1 MAGRKNRGADAGAR
15 EPAAGIQT
23 PAARFFRSARLCRA
37 RDLTQ
42 LSILGDLVQGIS
54 KLIHALQKERGATSI
69 FLGSG
74 GTTFADRLAMRV
86 ADSRDIETLVR
97 ERLEHIDQQ
106 LDRSSVGARFYTRVA
121 LAFLA
126 LDTLPQIRT
135 RIAGL
140 TLAPQDAVKAY
151 SEVIGRL
158 LAVGFETADIAADPA
173 TSRALVALVNFSQGK
188 EYAGQ
193 ERATAGAAFSR
204 GRFDAAEQRRLQ
216 YLASAQEQALR
227 IFAEFADPAQVAAV
241 DELSAGADS
250 IEVQRMRR
258 IALDPRACGAEPL
271 GVAADQWYEVTTRRI
286 DAMKLIEDR
295 LALDLGALCAA
306 KLAEARSPAS
316 SLTDPMHADGI
327 RATAAVAM
335 LVTDADPA
343 LNSLGLDAGIGFY
356 ALDGALDGALPTP
369 MRSILD
375 VVEAQS
381 RRIDDVSSQL
391 ESARTALAE
400 RKTVER
406 AKGILMKNRRL
417 TETDAYA
424 LLRQTAMSQNRR
436 LVEIAEAVL
445 NMADML
451 KI

>member
-1 MAGRKNRGADAGAR
+1 MAAGKDRGKDRGADAGV
-15 EPAAGIQT
+15 QT
-23 PAARFFRSARLCRA
+23 PAARFFRSARQCRA

-42 LSILGDLVQGIS
+42 LSILAELVQGIS

-74 GTTFADRLAMRV
+74 GATFADRLAQRI
-86 ADSRDIETLVR
+86 AESREIETLVR
-97 ERLEHIDQQ
+97 ERLEHIDVR
-106 LDRSSVGARFYTRVA
+106 LDRISVGARFYTRVA

-126 LDTLPQIRT
+126 LDTLPQTRQ
-135 RIAGL
+135 RIAAL
-140 TLAPQDAVKAY
+140 TLTPQDAVKAF
-151 SEVIGRL
+151 SDVIGRL

-204 GRFDAAEQRRLQ
+204 GRFDAAEQRRLR
-216 YLASAQEQALR
+216 YLASAQDQALR
-227 IFAEFADPAQVAAV
+227 IFAEFADPAQVAAA
-241 DELSAGADS
+241 DELAAGADAL
-250 IEVQRMRR
+250 EVQRVRR
-258 IALDPRACGAEPL
+258 IALDPRSCGEQPL
-271 GVAADQWYEVTTRRI
+271 GVAADHWYEVTTRRI

-295 LALDLGALCAA
+295 LAAELGTLCAA
-306 KLAEARSPAS
+306 KLAEAQTPAS
-316 SLTDPMHADGI
+316 SLTDAMHADGI

-335 LVTDADPA
+335 LITDADPA

-356 ALDGALDGALPTP
+356 ALDGTLDGALPTP

-391 ESARTALAE
+391 ETARTALAE
-400 RKTVER
+400 RKLIDR
-406 AKGILMKNRRL
+406 AKGVLMKNRRL
-417 TETDAYA
+417 TEADAYE
-424 LLRQTAMSQNRR
+424 LLRHTAMSQNRR
-436 LVEIAEAVL
+436 LVDIAEAVL
-445 NMADML
+445 SMADML
-451 KI
+451 KV

>member
-1 MAGRKNRGADAGAR
+1 L
-15 EPAAGIQT
+15 
-23 PAARFFRSARLCRA
+23 ARLCRA
-37 RDLTQ
+37 RDLRQ
-42 LSILGDLVQGIS
+42 LSILGDLVQDIS

-74 GTTFADRLAMRV
+74 GATFADRLAVRV
-86 ADSRDIETLVR
+86 AESREIEALMR
-97 ERLEHIDQQ
+97 ERLERIDQQ
-106 LDRSSVGARFYTRVA
+106 LDRISVGARFYTRVA

-126 LDTLPQIRT
+126 LDSLPDTRQ
-135 RIAGL
+135 RIAALGM
-140 TLAPQDAVKAY
+140 APQHAVTAF
-151 SEVIGRL
+151 SDVISRL

-204 GRFDAAEQRRLQ
+204 GHFDAAEQRRLQ
-216 YLASAQEQALR
+216 YLASAQDQALR
-227 IFAEFADPAQVAAV
+227 IFAEFADPGQVSVV
-241 DELSAGADS
+241 DELAAAADS
-250 IEVQRMRR
+250 IEVQRLRR
-258 IALDPRACGAEPL
+258 IALDPRACGADPL
-271 GVAADQWYEVTTRRI
+271 GVEADHWYEVTTRRI
-286 DAMKLIEDR
+286 DAMKLVEDR
-295 LALDLGALCAA
+295 LALDLGTLCAA
-306 KLAEARSPAS
+306 KLAEVQTSVS
-316 SLTDPMHADGI
+316 SLTDAMHADGI

-335 LVTDADPA
+335 LITDADPA

-356 ALDGALDGALPTP
+356 AVDGALDGALPMP

-391 ESARTALAE
+391 ESARAALAE
-400 RKTVER
+400 RKMIER
-406 AKGILMKNRRL
+406 AKGILMKSRRL

-436 LVEIAEAVL
+436 LAEIAEAVL
-445 NMADML
+445 SMADML
-451 KI
+451 KV

>member
-1 MAGRKNRGADAGAR
+1 MARRKDRDADAGV
-15 EPAAGIQT
+15 QT
-23 PAARFFRSARLCRA
+23 PAARFLRAARLCRV
-37 RDLTQ
+37 RDLRQ
-42 LSILGDLVQGIS
+42 LSILGDLVQGIR

-74 GTTFADRLAMRV
+74 GATFADRLATRV
-86 ADSRDIETLVR
+86 AESREIETLVR
-97 ERLEHIDQQ
+97 ERLEHIDQR
-106 LDRSSVGARFYTRVA
+106 LDSISVGARFYTRVA

-126 LDTLPQIRT
+126 LDTLPDTRR
-135 RIAGL
+135 RIAAL
-140 TLAPQDAVKAY
+140 SLAPQDAVRAF
-151 SEVIGRL
+151 SDVIGRL

-188 EYAGQ
+188 EFAGQ

-204 GRFDAAEQRRLQ
+204 GRFEAAEQRRLQ
-216 YLASAQEQALR
+216 YLASAQDQALR
-227 IFAEFADPAQVAAV
+227 IFAEFADPAQLAAV
-241 DELSAGADS
+241 GELSTAPDS
-250 IEVQRMRR
+250 IEVQRVRR
-258 IALDPRACGAEPL
+258 IALDPRACGGEPL
-271 GVAADQWYEVTTRRI
+271 GVAADHWYEVTTRRI

-295 LALDLGALCAA
+295 LALDLGRLCDA
-306 KLAEARSPAS
+306 KLAEAQAPAS

-335 LVTDADPA
+335 LITDADPA
-343 LNSLGLDAGIGFY
+343 RNSLGLDAGIGFY
-356 ALDGALDGALPTP
+356 ALDATLDGALPTP

-400 RKTVER
+400 RKTIER
-406 AKGILMKNRRL
+406 AKGTLMKNRRL
-417 TETDAYA
+417 TEADAYA

-445 NMADML
+445 SMADML
-451 KI
+451 KV